1 LSLGG
6 TAGLAGGI
14 SIAAVGLN
22 LLFEYLGRTGEQSKI
37 TAENLNLMTKAIQAT
52 ASNISEMKKEDLD
65 GAIAGIE
72 AAHEAAEAL
81 KQKFV
86 ETRKADA
93 EFATAALSNAGKVTQ
108 AQKNIAAALG
118 LQVDSLRELSALAE
132 AEAEKRKLATQQSI
146 DAENQRLANA
156 KDTAREK
163 ANLLGDLMSETDVIK
178 ENLKKEREKLDT
190 LREQRDALT
199 EIANAKNPHPGGTP
213 FDPPSKMFEARAFY
227 ERKEQAKSQ
236 LELPSSKAQLEG
248 QQGIIDAIESKI
260 SELIKPLT
268 GTLAKAERG
277 LDVANNQVVDLEGAV
292 SENIERLTQTL
303 AADDLLAR
311 SKTLVETGQQF
322 ATEIKTAVSKI
333 EAGNQAQEEAK
344 EVLLRAAE
352 GGVIAQNEQ
361 RGVADS
367 MRTLIGGLQSG
378 ISATNGNTQALI
390 RLIEKLQ
397 TEQTN
402 QAMKIQSLSSR

>member
-1 LSLGG
+1 
-6 TAGLAGGI
+6 
-14 SIAAVGLN
+14 
-22 LLFEYLGRTGEQSKI
+22 
-37 TAENLNLMTKAIQAT
+37 MTKAIQAT

-199 EIANAKNPHPGGTP
+199 EIANAKNPQPGGTP

-227 ERKEQAKSQ
+227 ERQEQAKTQ

-277 LDVANNQVVDLEGAV
+277 LAVANNQVVDLEGAV

-344 EVLLRAAE
+344 EVLLKAAE

-367 MRTLIGGLQSG
+367 MRTLMGGLQSG
-378 ISATNGNTQALI
+378 ISTTNGNTQALI